1 MAVTT
6 NTSGEEEERP
16 VCNHGVSTTTAVIQ
30 TEGKCPHDDGALQ
43 SYVLCEG
50 RVQDFQQKHQRAIK
64 ILELDTGRYRKLN
77 LTSNYKMA
85 EKPEDDRTEFNFLDL
100 CKSNG
105 EYYLGI
111 FPVQIKNC
119 NESVKVFINLREW
132 DTDRWKTKLSLVWDI
147 QKCEHP
153 EACKFV
159 TQAEESQELTAQEI
173 ATEVEKKPESHQKQ
187 IIYNIIA
194 IIFAIIAT
202 YIAARWIVTRDEQK
216 ARVQPGD
223 DYLTAL
229 STLWGEE
236 TLKQVREYVRRGDIK
251 GPAIKTMA
259 AKMDVL
265 RVYQESWHKLGLVD
279 TFESMLEEWF
289 DQTLFDLEPADAR
302 QRLVTVLRDSGCSK
316 RVFTHIQRLCDS

>member
-6 NTSGEEEERP
+6 GTSGEEEERP

-43 SYVLCEG
+43 SYVLCKG
-50 RVQDFQQKHQRAIK
+50 RVQHFQQKHDQTVIK
-64 ILELDTGRYRKLN
+64 VLDLDTDHYHN
-77 LTSNYKMA
+77 LDRLFNYKIVI
-85 EKPEDDRTEFNFLDL
+85 KPGDDGSIFNFMNL
-100 CKSNG
+100 CRSNG
-105 EYYLGI
+105 IHYLGNYPNN
-111 FPVQIKNC
+111 FEKKNC
-119 NESVKVFINLREW
+119 QNTFKVSLKLLENQRNNWYQKLSLTLDIKRCEHAERCKFENQEENNADSPKRNFNTNNLKLIAVTAVITMLLAILISFLTGADKNVEMSSSVKVG
-132 DTDRWKTKLSLVWDI
+132 
-147 QKCEHP
+147 
-153 EACKFV
+153 
-159 TQAEESQELTAQEI
+159 
-173 ATEVEKKPESHQKQ
+173 
-187 IIYNIIA
+187 
-194 IIFAIIAT
+194 
-202 YIAARWIVTRDEQK
+202 
-216 ARVQPGD
+216 VQPGD

-251 GPAIKTMA
+251 EPAIKTMA

-265 RVYQESWHKLGLVD
+265 RVYQENWHKLGLVD

-316 RVFTHIQRLCDS
+316 KVVTHIQRLCDSY